1 MLAEGVEMLTSVF
14 ETWPDV
20 PPDLCCPFSIKLHKN
35 KVNGKRMICQIPHVF
50 YVVSGNMCGCGG
62 GCQSASV
69 RVKTHLVS
77 CI

>member
-1 MLAEGVEMLTSVF
+1 MLAEGVETLIFAV
-14 ETWPDV
+14 
-20 PPDLCCPFSIKLHKN
+20 L
-35 KVNGKRMICQIPHVF
+35 F
-50 YVVSGNMCGCGG
+50 YVVSGNMCGCGQ